1 MSRVIHTGQAL
12 VDVVVEVPDLPAR
25 GQNVMAVSV
34 ADYAG
39 GAVTVLVAAARF
51 DADCVHAG
59 AHGTG
64 PHGDLVRAALAAE
77 GIELSAPPVPDSDT
91 GICVVMVEPSAE
103 RTFVTTLGAERQIT
117 VESLATSE
125 PAAGDLVCVT
135 GFSLALTSTRGPLLA
150 WLPTLDPDVVV
161 VLDPGAAF
169 AGLPADVRAAMLEVT
184 DVWSS
189 NAEEAED
196 LLAAVGGTAPDDLA
210 ALTTAI
216 APLLRGDAVAIVRDG
231 PEGCAV
237 HVDGTTTDVP
247 GYPQTPVDTN
257 GAGDTHT
264 GALLAAVAAGT
275 PWVEGCRRANA
286 AAAIKVTRR
295 GPESA
300 PTAVEVDA
308 FLARAAAR
316 PVRSPSEDA

>member
-1 MSRVIHTGQAL
+1 MNHPVSRVIHTGQAL

-25 GQNVMAVSV
+25 GQNVMATT
-34 ADYAG
+34 ATDYAG

-51 DADCVHAG
+51 GADCVHAG
-59 AHGTG
+59 ALGTG
-64 PHGDLVRAALAAE
+64 PHGDLIRAALQAE
-77 GIELSAPPVPDSDT
+77 GIDASADPVPDRDT

-103 RTFVTTLGAERQIT
+103 RTFVTTLGAERQIS
-117 VESLATSE
+117 VGSLTTST
-125 PAAGDLVCVT
+125 PRAGDLVCVT
-135 GFSLALTSTRGPLLA
+135 GFSLALDSTRDPLLE

-169 AGLPADVRAAMLEVT
+169 ASLDEDVRAAMLDVT

-189 NAEEAED
+189 NAEEAEE
-196 LLAAVGGTAPDDLA
+196 LLRAVDSDPPADLA
-210 ALTTAI
+210 DLTTAI

-237 HVDGTTTDVP
+237 HVGGETTYVA
-247 GYPQTPVDTN
+247 GFPQTPLDTN

-264 GALLAAVAAGT
+264 GALLAEVAAGT

-300 PTAVEVDA
+300 PTAAEVDA
-308 FLARAAAR
+308 FLASR
-316 PVRSPSEDA
+316 

>member
-12 VDVVVEVPDLPAR
+12 VDVVVEVPHLPDR
-25 GQNVMAVSV
+25 GQNVMAAS
-34 ADYAG
+34 ATDYAG

-51 DADCVHAG
+51 GADCVHAG

-64 PHGDLVRAALAAE
+64 PHGDIVRDALARE
-77 GIELSAPPVPDSDT
+77 GIAASAAPVEDLDT

-103 RTFVTTLGAERQIT
+103 RTFVTTLGAERRIS
-117 VESLATSE
+117 VESLGTSE
-125 PAAGDLVCVT
+125 PGPGDLVCVT
-135 GFSLALTSTRGPLLA
+135 GFSLALDSTRDPLLA
-150 WLPTLDPDVVV
+150 WLPTLHTDVIV

-169 AGLPADVRAAMLEVT
+169 AGLDPEVRSAMLEVT

-196 LLAAVGGTAPDDLA
+196 LLRAVGQDAPDDLA
-210 ALTTAI
+210 ALTTAVV
-216 APLLRGDAVAIVRDG
+216 PLLRGDAVAIVRDG

-237 HVDGTTTDVP
+237 HVAGETTYVA
-247 GYPQTPVDTN
+247 GFPQTPIDTN

-264 GALLAAVAAGT
+264 GALLAEVAAGT

-286 AAAIKVTRR
+286 AAAIQVTRR

-300 PTAVEVDA
+300 PTAAEVDD
-308 FLARAAAR
+308 FLATGH
-316 PVRSPSEDA
+316 

>member
-12 VDVVVEVPDLPAR
+12 VDVVVEVPDLPDR
-25 GQNVMAVSV
+25 GQNVMAAS
-34 ADYAG
+34 ATDYAG

-51 DADCVHAG
+51 GADCVHAG

-64 PHGDLVRAALAAE
+64 PHGDLIRDALARE
-77 GIELSAPPVPDSDT
+77 GIAASAQPVEGLDT

-103 RTFVTTLGAERQIT
+103 RTFVTTLGAERRIS
-117 VESLATSE
+117 VASLDTSQ
-125 PAAGDLVCVT
+125 PGPGDLVCVT
-135 GFSLALTSTRGPLLA
+135 GFSLALDSTRDPLLA
-150 WLPTLDPDVVV
+150 WLPSLHPDVVV

-169 AGLPADVRAAMLEVT
+169 AGLDADVRAAMLEVT

-196 LLAAVGGTAPDDLA
+196 LLRAVDQDAPDDLA

-237 HVDGTTTDVP
+237 HVAGATTYVP
-247 GYPQTPVDTN
+247 GFPQTPVDTN

-264 GALLAAVAAGT
+264 GALLAEVAAGT
-275 PWVEGCRRANA
+275 PWDEGCRRANA

-300 PTAVEVDA
+300 PTAAEVDA
-308 FLARAAAR
+308 FLATRDGPTTR
-316 PVRSPSEDA
+316 GPESR

>member
-1 MSRVIHTGQAL
+1 MTRPASRVIHTGQAL

-25 GQNVMAVSV
+25 GQNVMASS
-34 ADYAG
+34 ARDYAG

-51 DADCVHAG
+51 GADCVHAG

-64 PHGDLVRAALAAE
+64 PHGDLVRGALAAE
-77 GIELSAPPVPDSDT
+77 GITASAPPVPDHDT
-91 GICVVMVEPSAE
+91 GICVVMVEPSAQ
-103 RTFVTTLGAERQIT
+103 RTFVTTLGAERRIS
-117 VESLATSE
+117 VESLATSD
-125 PAAGDLVCVT
+125 PRPGDLVCVT
-135 GFSLALTSTRGPLLA
+135 GFSLALARTRDPLLA
-150 WLPTLDPDVVV
+150 WLPTLDPGVVV

-169 AGLPADVRAAMLEVT
+169 AGLAADVRAAMLEVT

-196 LLAAVGGTAPDDLA
+196 LLRAGGQQPPDDLA
-210 ALTTAI
+210 ALTAAV

-237 HVDGTTTDVP
+237 HAGGATTYVP
-247 GYPQTPVDTN
+247 GFPRTPVDTN

-264 GALLAAVAAGT
+264 GALLAEVSAGT

-300 PTAVEVDA
+300 PTAGEVDA
-308 FLARAAAR
+308 FLASSVPGGRR
-316 PVRSPSEDA
+316 

>member
-12 VDVVVEVPDLPAR
+12 VDVVVEVPDLPVR
-25 GQNVMAVSV
+25 GQNVMAAS
-34 ADYAG
+34 ATDYAG

-51 DADCVHAG
+51 GAACVHAG

-64 PHGDLVRAALAAE
+64 PHGDLVRAALGSE
-77 GIELSAPPVPDSDT
+77 GIAVSAPAVATLDT
-91 GICVVMVEPSAE
+91 GICVVMVEPSAQ
-103 RTFVTTLGAERQIT
+103 RTFVTTLGAEREIS
-117 VESLATSE
+117 VESLASSA
-125 PAAGDLVCVT
+125 PGAGDLVCVT
-135 GFSLALTSTRGPLLA
+135 GFSLALDRTRDPLLA

-169 AGLPADVRAAMLEVT
+169 ADLPAAVREAMLEVT

-189 NAEEAED
+189 NAEEAEG
-196 LLAAVGGTAPDDLA
+196 LLRAAARPVPEDLA
-210 ALTTAI
+210 GLTSAV

-231 PEGCAV
+231 PGGCAV
-237 HVDGTTTDVP
+237 HVGGEATDVP
-247 GYPQTPVDTN
+247 GFPQKPLDTN

-264 GALLAAVAAGT
+264 GALLAEVAAGT

-300 PTAVEVDA
+300 PTAAEVDE
-308 FLARAAAR
+308 FLAAR
-316 PVRSPSEDA
+316 

>member
-1 MSRVIHTGQAL
+1 MNRVIHTGQAL

-25 GQNVMAVSV
+25 GQNVMASSV

-64 PHGDLVRAALAAE
+64 PHGDLVRAALTAE
-77 GIELSAPPVPDSDT
+77 GIDFSAPPVADSDT

-125 PAAGDLVCVT
+125 PVAGDLVCVT
-135 GFSLALTSTRGPLLA
+135 GFSLALQSTRDPLLA
-150 WLPTLDPDVVV
+150 WLPTLDPDVLV

-237 HVDGTTTDVP
+237 HVAGETTDVP

-264 GALLAAVAAGT
+264 GALLAEVAAGT

-300 PTAVEVDA
+300 PTADEVDE
-308 FLARAAAR
+308 FLARPTSGPAR
-316 PVRSPSEDA
+316 LSGR

>member
-25 GQNVMAVSV
+25 GQNVMAAS
-34 ADYAG
+34 ATDYAG

-51 DADCVHAG
+51 GAACVHAG

-64 PHGDLVRAALAAE
+64 PHGDLIRAALQAE
-77 GIELSAPPVPDSDT
+77 GIVASAPPVTALDT

-103 RTFVTTLGAERQIT
+103 RTFVTTLGAERRIS
-117 VESLATSE
+117 VASLATSD
-125 PAAGDLVCVT
+125 PRDGDLVCVT
-135 GFSLALTSTRGPLLA
+135 GFSLALESTRDPLLA
-150 WLPTLDPDVVV
+150 WLPTLDPGVVV

-169 AGLPADVRAAMLEVT
+169 ATLPEDVRAAMLEVT

-196 LLAAVGGTAPDDLA
+196 LLREAGEEPPTDLA
-210 ALTTAI
+210 ALTSAI
-216 APLLRGDAVAIVRDG
+216 APHLRGDAVAIVRDG

-237 HVDGTTTDVP
+237 HVAGETTEVA
-247 GYPQTPVDTN
+247 GFPQKPLDTN

-264 GALLAAVAAGT
+264 GALLAEVAAGT

-300 PTAVEVDA
+300 PTAAEVDE
-308 FLARAAAR
+308 FLATR
-316 PVRSPSEDA
+316 

>member
-1 MSRVIHTGQAL
+1 MSRPAGRVIHTGQAL

-25 GQNVMAVSV
+25 GQNVMATS
-34 ADYAG
+34 ATDYAG

-51 DADCVHAG
+51 GAACVHAG

-64 PHGDLVRAALAAE
+64 PHGDLIRAALDGE
-77 GIELSAPPVPDSDT
+77 GIGVSAPPVPDRDT

-103 RTFVTTLGAERQIT
+103 RTFVTTLGAERDIS

-125 PAAGDLVCVT
+125 PQAGDLVCVT
-135 GFSLALTSTRGPLLA
+135 GFSLALASTRDPLLA
-150 WLPTLDPDVVV
+150 WLPTLHPDVVV
-161 VLDPGAAF
+161 VLDPGAVF
-169 AGLPADVRAAMLEVT
+169 AELPEEVRAAMLEVT

-196 LLAAVGGTAPDDLA
+196 LLREVGEDAPDDLA

-237 HVDGTTTDVP
+237 HVSGETTGVA
-247 GYPQTPVDTN
+247 GFPQKPLDTN

-264 GALLAAVAAGT
+264 GALLAEVAAGT

-300 PTAVEVDA
+300 PTAAEVDA
-308 FLARAAAR
+308 FLAAR
-316 PVRSPSEDA
+316 